1 MGGSG
6 RKTSVTASEIL
17 ECITSWLMDRADK
30 DWEATDLE
38 NWMGQD
44 AQETRVWFWISKI
57 LDIYLKS

>member
-38 NWMGQD
+38 NWMG
-44 AQETRVWFWISKI
+44 
-57 LDIYLKS
+57 